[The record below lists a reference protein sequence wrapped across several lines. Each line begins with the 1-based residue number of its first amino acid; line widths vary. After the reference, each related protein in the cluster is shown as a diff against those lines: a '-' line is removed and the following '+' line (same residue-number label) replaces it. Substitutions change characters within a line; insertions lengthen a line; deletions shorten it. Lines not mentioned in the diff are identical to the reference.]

1 MLSPISTFSL
11 SPPPQDDAVAALR
24 MSLAERVMRL
34 TPEGGLHCP
43 PALPGVTL
51 FRGER
56 LDGEVCS
63 VYEPSVALILQGSKR
78 VVVGETSLVYGVSR
92 YLVTSL
98 DLPALATIL
107 EASRERPYLALLL
120 RLDMHEIAS
129 LMLSDPL
136 PQAAP
141 ASRDTHAM
149 ATGEVTL
156 PLLDAFRRLLELA
169 DRPQDAPVL
178 APLLHREIVYRLLT
192 GEAGSRLRQMASADS
207 QSHQIARA
215 VKRIKT
221 NYAEPL
227 RVEDLAREARMSV
240 STFHHR
246 FKALTALSP
255 VQYQKRL
262 RLAEARR
269 LMLAENVDASTAAY
283 RVGYESASQFSR
295 EYKRQFGAPPT
306 LDIVGLRGAAVLTAE
321 GA

>member
-1 MLSPISTFSL
+1 M
-11 SPPPQDDAVAALR
+11 
-24 MSLAERVMRL
+24 
-34 TPEGGLHCP
+34 
-43 PALPGVTL
+43 
-51 FRGER
+51 
-56 LDGEVCS
+56 
-63 VYEPSVALILQGSKR
+63 LQGSKR

-141 ASRDTHAM
+141 ASKDAHAM

-207 QSHQIARA
+207 QSHHIARA

-306 LDIVGLRGAAVLTAE
+306 LDIVGLRVASGVGA
-321 GA
+321 

>member
-1 MLSPISTFSL
+1 MLSPVTTL
-11 SPPPQDDAVAALR
+11 PLARDPEDDELAALR
-24 MSLAERVMRL
+24 LSLARRVMQL
-34 TPEGGLHCP
+34 TPAGGLHGP
-43 PALPGVTL
+43 PALPGVSL
-51 FRGER
+51 FRGES
-56 LDGEVCS
+56 LDGEVCA

-92 YLVTSL
+92 YLLTSL
-98 DLPALATIL
+98 ELPAVATIL
-107 EASRERPYLALLL
+107 EASRERPYLALVL

-141 ASRDTHAM
+141 SRHDNHAM

-169 DRPQDAPVL
+169 DRPQDVPVL
-178 APLLHREIVYRLLT
+178 APLLQREIVYRLLT
-192 GEAGSRLRQMASADS
+192 GEAGGRLRQIASADS
-207 QSHQIARA
+207 QGHHIARA
-215 VKRIKT
+215 VKRLKT
-221 NYAEPL
+221 AYAEPL
-227 RVEDLAREARMSV
+227 RVEDLAKEARMSV

-246 FKALTALSP
+246 FKALTAMSP
-255 VQYQKRL
+255 LQYQKRL

-269 LMLAENVDASTAAY
+269 MMLAENVDASTAAY

-306 LDIVGLRGAAVLTAE
+306 LDIVGLREVAGARQS
-321 GA
+321 